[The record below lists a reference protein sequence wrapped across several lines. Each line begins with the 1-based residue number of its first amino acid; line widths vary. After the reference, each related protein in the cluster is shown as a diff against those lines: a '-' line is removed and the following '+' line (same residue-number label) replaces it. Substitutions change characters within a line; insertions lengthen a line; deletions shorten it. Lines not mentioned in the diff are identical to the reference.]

1 MHLKKDDLS
10 INPYLNGTN
19 KGIRVTHMPTD
30 TSVSC
35 HAFAEQ
41 VDNQNA
47 AAIVLSRKIDTPLFQ
62 PERV

>member
-1 MHLKKDDLS
+1 MYLKKDDLS
-10 INPYLNGTN
+10 ISPYVNGTG

-30 TSVSC
+30 TTISC
-35 HAFAEQ
+35 HAFSEQ

-47 AAIVLSRKIDTPLFQ
+47 AAIVLARKINKPLFQ